1 MRNANTAIE
10 RTGFPTPTLDDLI
23 FELKWAKY
31 FTKLDL
37 NSAFHQLEL
46 HEDRRYITAFQTE
59 DRIKRFKRLIFG
71 LNIAS
76 EQLQHYLQ
84 ITLADIPGAINIA
97 DDILIFAGSITEHDE
112 ILKLVF
118 QRLQAKGL
126 TLNLSR
132 WTFSKEHLEY
142 FGFIF
147 SKAGMKPSYSKIN
160 ASKNAEQ
167 PRDIK
172 GIRSYL
178 GMINYLKRF
187 IPEFSTLTYPLRQVT
202 HKDTKYVWTDACK
215 KSVNILNNMLTE
227 AAINIYFDE

>member
-10 RTGFPTPTLDDLI
+10 RTRFPTPTMDDLI
-23 FELKWAKY
+23 FKLRGAKF

-71 LNIAS
+71 LNSAS

-112 ILKLVF
+112 ILKQVF
-118 QRLQAKGL
+118 QRLQAKQL

-132 WTFSKEHLEY
+132 CTFSKEHLEY

-147 SKAGMKPSYSKIN
+147 SKAGMKHSYSKIN
-160 ASKNAEQ
+160 A
-167 PRDIK
+167 
-172 GIRSYL
+172 L
-178 GMINYLKRF
+178 
-187 IPEFSTLTYPLRQVT
+187 
-202 HKDTKYVWTDACK
+202 
-215 KSVNILNNMLTE
+215 
-227 AAINIYFDE
+227 

>member
-1 MRNANTAIE
+1 M
-10 RTGFPTPTLDDLI
+10 
-23 FELKWAKY
+23 
-31 FTKLDL
+31 
-37 NSAFHQLEL
+37 
-46 HEDRRYITAFQTE
+46 
-59 DRIKRFKRLIFG
+59 
-71 LNIAS
+71 
-76 EQLQHYLQ
+76 QHYLQ

-227 AAINIYFDE
+227 ADINIYFDE